1 MLIYF
6 LGPLNESRHL
16 KGTHVISTTILDF
29 LGQNFCHA
37 VAMYTYIIQ
46 PIYKS
51 LVHPLGPDHL
61 ELIIFVIINK
71 KIDNHPS
78 RLITAKSIMHYRFS
92 SALYW

>member
-1 MLIYF
+1 M
-6 LGPLNESRHL
+6 NL
-16 KGTHVISTTILDF
+16 KIQLSGFFEIFGHPCPDIQGLAVSTKPNIIGQITDISAD
-29 LGQNFCHA
+29 A
-37 VAMYTYIIQ
+37 Y
-46 PIYKS
+46 
-51 LVHPLGPDHL
+51 GPDRL

>member
-1 MLIYF
+1 MSF
-6 LGPLNESRHL
+6 LE
-16 KGTHVISTTILDF
+16 ILRYKSHFLRDF
-29 LGQNFCHA
+29 LEKWIFFDNCISFIFTRCRDHNDEYSTAG
-37 VAMYTYIIQ
+37 T
-46 PIYKS
+46 
-51 LVHPLGPDHL
+51 LGPDRL